1 MHIVFRTLLHILEH
15 VVVLVVF
22 LDPRATCISAQVI
35 IRLLLSN
42 FLGELRG
49 YSFFI
54 LDEVIKVFA
63 VDLAYQLICDTACQ
77 LLIGGV

>member
-1 MHIVFRTLLHILEH
+1 MHIVFRTLLHIFEH

-22 LDPRATCISAQVI
+22 LDARATCISTQVE

-42 FLGELRG
+42 LLRKLRG
-49 YSFFI
+49 YCFFI
-54 LDEVIKVFA
+54 LDKVIKVFA
-63 VDLAYQLICDTACQ
+63 VDLAYQLLCDTTRQ